1 MGRTQLAEDQVEAEV
16 VEAKVAGSNVV
27 MFNLTDGTRIKATVA
42 ISQVLRSRERNPDGS
57 PKYNANVN
65 VHLEFLQ
72 PPGKVVKVPRSVFGP
87 PQPPAKPKDTRQV
100 A

>member
-1 MGRTQLAEDQVEAEV
+1 LAEEQIDAEV
-16 VEAKVAGSNVV
+16 LEAKVVGSNVV
-27 MFNLTDGTRIKATVA
+27 MFNLTDGTRIKATVS
-42 ISQVLRSRERNPDGS
+42 ISTVLRSKELNPDGS
-57 PKYNANVN
+57 PKYNANMN

-72 PPGKVVKVPRSVFGP
+72 PPGKVVKVSRSIFGP

>member
-42 ISQVLRSRERNPDGS
+42 ISQVLRSKECNPDGS
-57 PKYNANVN
+57 HKYNANVN
-65 VHLEFLQ
+65 VHMEFLQ
-72 PPGKVVKVPRSVFGP
+72 PPGKLVKVPRSVFGP
-87 PQPPAKPKDTRQV
+87 PQPPTKPKDTRQV
-100 A
+100 T

>member
-1 MGRTQLAEDQVEAEV
+1 LAEDQVEAEV

-27 MFNLTDGTRIKATVA
+27 MFNLTDGTRIKATVT
-42 ISQVLRSRERNPDGS
+42 ISTVLRSKEYNPDGS
-57 PKYNANVN
+57 HKYNANVN